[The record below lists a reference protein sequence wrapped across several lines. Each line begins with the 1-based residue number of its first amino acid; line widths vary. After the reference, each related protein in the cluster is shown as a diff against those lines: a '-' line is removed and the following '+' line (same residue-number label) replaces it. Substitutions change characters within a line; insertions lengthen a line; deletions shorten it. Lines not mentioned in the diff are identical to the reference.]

1 LPPSSLLEGNMET
14 LGSFGALVHGITIQ
28 TTAVLII
35 SLEMAY
41 RVEASGGVGV
51 TEVSVV
57 ARRPGSP
64 V

>member
-1 LPPSSLLEGNMET
+1 MET

>member
-1 LPPSSLLEGNMET
+1 MASQSRKPQSL
-14 LGSFGALVHGITIQ
+14 V
-28 TTAVLII
+28 I
-35 SLEMAY
+35 SVEMAY

>member
-1 LPPSSLLEGNMET
+1 MET
-14 LGSFGALVHGITIQ
+14 LDSFGVLVHGITVQ
-28 TTAVLII
+28 TTAVLVI
-35 SLEMAY
+35 SVQMAY

-57 ARRPGSP
+57 ARRPEGP